1 MAISRIDHASL
12 YTPDLGRTLAFYE
25 GVLGM
30 RVLDRSD
37 QHAHLSCH
45 SATSADLTL
54 VSGKTGLRD
63 FTFGVDGSEDLDRV
77 AATLSRENVIYERQS
92 GGERPGEGAALA
104 FVTPSGHTM
113 RLAVGTNGRR
123 AGVTNFD
130 SHGTAGPS
138 GLDHINLIGEAEPQ
152 LMREF
157 LARIGFRFSFSFAV
171 AGTIMGTWMR
181 STPYDHDLAYTRALR
196 PTDRLHHLAFSVE
209 DGNHYFRLSDRLMEN
224 GLRWEFGPGRHNIGL
239 GTPGGFGTNNYAYV
253 VDPGGNRIEFCTGMD
268 QMADDAEPR
277 VLDIAPEQVADV
289 MNGWGHEHPDS
300 MMLGS

>member
-1 MAISRIDHASL
+1 MAINRIDYVAL
-12 YTPDLGRTLAFYE
+12 YEPDLEQALAFYE

-30 RVLDRSD
+30 RVLERSAA
-37 QHAHLSCH
+37 HAHLACH
-45 SATSADLTL
+45 STTVADLTL
-54 VSGKTGLRD
+54 IRGTTGLRD
-63 FTFGVDGSEDLDRV
+63 FTFGVDDGEDLDRV
-77 AATLSRENVIYERQS
+77 AGILSQENVAHERQP
-92 GGERPGEGAALA
+92 GEGRPGEGAALA
-104 FVTPSGHTM
+104 FSLPSGHTM
-113 RLAVGTNGRR
+113 RLGVGANGRR

-130 SHGTAGPS
+130 SHSAAGPS
-138 GLDHINLIGEAEPQ
+138 GLDHLNLTGEVEPQ

-157 LARIGFRFSFSFAV
+157 LTRIGFMFSFSFAIS
-171 AGTIMGTWMR
+171 GTTMGTWMR
-181 STPYDHDLAYTRALR
+181 STPYEHDIAYTRALR

-209 DGNHYFRLSDRLMEN
+209 DGNHYFRLSDRLMDH

-239 GTPGGFGTNNYAYV
+239 GTSRGFGTNNYAYI

-268 QMADDAEPR
+268 QMVDDAEPR